1 MFSLSKST
9 KKRVPIASKMQ
20 SGRSGERVLI
30 VNVYVSV
37 IVGGGCVL
45 DVVEIEA
52 PPTSY
57 VWDTYPSRSLSPAA
71 VVRVYICIVL
81 RRVSLALRWL
91 PSLRATTHPLDPH
104 PSSKVVLC

>member
-71 VVRVYICIVL
+71 VVRLCNCSVL
-81 RRVSLALRWL
+81 RRVSPGASLAPFTARH
-91 PSLRATTHPLDPH
+91 RAAFGSPP
-104 PSSKVVLC
+104 VV